1 MRSSS
6 SLLNQSLLK
15 DLVWATLV
23 NTSILTLIL
32 LYGNLQ
38 KHDELLVQTIGLNFG
53 SVIEIVV
60 LLIPYA
66 LSMGLPF
73 GFALALLFCIGR
85 WASDRE
91 ILALRTL
98 GMNIWQLSW
107 PIILLSVLLSLLAT
121 YASLQWSPVNR
132 AKFEQRKKEIVLSN
146 LKMLLEKDEQI
157 TFPLNTDEDKSQF
170 SGFANLDQDNLS
182 SISISVSEIQV
193 GDWKNLRMVITSTT
207 GEIMAILHARSANVS
222 NNEDLSKL
230 IFSLRD
236 VDVEPGFQ
244 DEQKEDEFNR
254 FITFEKWKQPIV
266 LNLSEKNSI
275 HSINHKK
282 LGFFQKLHFI
292 NTSQDKKNLHEVKF
306 AFSKELALGFSP
318 FFLGILL
325 IPLAAKQGKK
335 ETMINIAL
343 GVIACLLYHALGS
356 IFESALR
363 EFPVGYFSWWFP
375 NILFFVTGV
384 LLFKSFE

>member
-23 NTSILTLIL
+23 NTCILTVIL

-98 GMNIWQLSW
+98 GMNIWQWSW

-157 TFPLNTDEDKSQF
+157 TFPLNSDEDKSQF

-182 SISISVSEIQV
+182 FISISVSEIQA
-193 GDWKNLRMVITSTT
+193 GDWKIY
-207 GEIMAILHARSANVS
+207 
-222 NNEDLSKL
+222 
-230 IFSLRD
+230 
-236 VDVEPGFQ
+236 
-244 DEQKEDEFNR
+244 
-254 FITFEKWKQPIV
+254 
-266 LNLSEKNSI
+266 
-275 HSINHKK
+275 
-282 LGFFQKLHFI
+282 
-292 NTSQDKKNLHEVKF
+292 
-306 AFSKELALGFSP
+306 
-318 FFLGILL
+318 
-325 IPLAAKQGKK
+325 
-335 ETMINIAL
+335 
-343 GVIACLLYHALGS
+343 AC
-356 IFESALR
+356 
-363 EFPVGYFSWWFP
+363 
-375 NILFFVTGV
+375 
-384 LLFKSFE
+384 